1 MTSALG
7 LTSLGALLFKCF
19 DRLEGDDEVGA
30 RALRVQ
36 PLSVQ
41 LAEIHVVDDR
51 PLSQTQPFGRLP
63 HRQEIALDCS
73 LRHSAKCTTMSRDK
87 SRRKPIPMSNRQQT
101 LWLIF
106 TIAISLLGE
115 LWIKIGTGTW

>member
-1 MTSALG
+1 
-7 LTSLGALLFKCF
+7 
-19 DRLEGDDEVGA
+19 
-30 RALRVQ
+30 
-36 PLSVQ
+36 
-41 LAEIHVVDDR
+41 
-51 PLSQTQPFGRLP
+51 
-63 HRQEIALDCS
+63 
-73 LRHSAKCTTMSRDK
+73 MSRDK